1 MKNIGKIAKK
11 LICLL
16 ISITCMVTAF
26 ACSSASATSN
36 KELLITGKTAQY
48 FTDETIPD
56 ADITSILN
64 AGINAT
70 SAMNKQ
76 NWYFSA
82 VTNKDLLK
90 EFKENMSK
98 NMPPQMKDQPNPKAG
113 LGDSP
118 LAIVVSCGDKGEY
131 DAGLATQS
139 MYDYAVLSG
148 YGAKI
153 LSSPCRMI
161 NDGYKQKLNIP
172 NGMNSVA
179 VIIIGKVKDMSGV
192 DGVTSAS
199 LRKTFDEVS
208 TIIK

>member
-1 MKNIGKIAKK
+1 MRKITKK
-11 LICLL
+11 TLCL
-16 ISITCMVTAF
+16 SIILACMATLF
-26 ACSSASATSN
+26 ACTNTASTTTD

-48 FTDETIPD
+48 FTDEEVPSG
-56 ADITSILN
+56 DITNILN

-82 VTNKDLLK
+82 VTDKVLLN

-98 NMPPQMKDQPNPKAG
+98 NMPPQMKDHPNPKAG
-113 LGDSP
+113 LGDAP

-161 NDGYKQKLNIP
+161 NENYKQKLNIP

-179 VIIIGKVKDMSGV
+179 VIIIGKVKDMGV
-192 DGVTSAS
+192 ADGVTSAS
-199 LRKTFDEVS
+199 VRKPFDEVAA
-208 TIIK
+208 IIK